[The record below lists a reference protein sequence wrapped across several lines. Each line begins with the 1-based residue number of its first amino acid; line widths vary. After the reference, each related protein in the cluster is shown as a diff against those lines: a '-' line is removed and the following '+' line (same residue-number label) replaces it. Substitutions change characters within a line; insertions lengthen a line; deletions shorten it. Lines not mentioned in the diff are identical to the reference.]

1 MNAKPSSIWRPAL
14 AGALLSLITVILIG
28 LNAPAASAILCS
40 LGSLTITVP
49 ATVTFP
55 GLTLNGSDQTT
66 STMIQLTADD
76 ETSVLGSSPG
86 WNITA
91 TSTTLTNANSQTLST
106 TATKITAAS
115 ATAGPGNCRLPTNSV
130 SYPITLP
137 AAATPPTAVKVFN
150 AAANTG
156 AGPTLVTLTSQIAV
170 PANSYKGTYTSTW
183 TITIA
188 SGP

>member
-1 MNAKPSSIWRPAL
+1 MIAKPTSNWRPAL
-14 AGALLSLITVILIG
+14 AGALVSLAAVILIG
-28 LNAPAASAILCS
+28 LNAPAANAILCS

-55 GLTLNGSDQTT
+55 GITLNGTDQTT
-66 STMIQLTADD
+66 STPVQLTADD
-76 ETSVLGSSPG
+76 ERTLSHPG

-106 TATKITAAS
+106 SATQITAAS
-115 ATAGPGNCRLPTNSV
+115 ATAQTGNCSLPTNSI
-130 SYPITLP
+130 SYPVTVP
-137 AAATPPTAVKVFN
+137 AGGTPPTAVKVFN

-156 AGPTLVTLTSQIAV
+156 AGPTLVTLTSGITV
-170 PANSYKGTYTSTW
+170 PVNSYKGTYTSTW